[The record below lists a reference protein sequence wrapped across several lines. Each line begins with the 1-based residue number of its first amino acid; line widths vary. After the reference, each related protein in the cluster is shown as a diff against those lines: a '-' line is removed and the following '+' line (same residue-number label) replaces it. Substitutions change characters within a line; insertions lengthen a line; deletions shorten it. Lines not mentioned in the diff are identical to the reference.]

1 MARLLIIDDEQP
13 FLRALGIS
21 LKAWGYDVCSA
32 HNGEQGLAALEA
44 RHPDLVLL
52 DLGLPGMDGMAVLAA
67 MRRWSQVPILVLT
80 ARNGGSDA
88 AGALDAGADD
98 FLGKPFAIDE
108 LLARIRALLRRVGAD
123 PRRQPVLTEHF
134 ELDPAARQARA
145 SGHPVHL
152 TATEWRLLDALIE
165 ADGAVVGTRDLLL
178 RVWGASYTDQRDYVR
193 VHVGALR
200 RKLEP
205 DPARPRYLLTSRGLG
220 YRLARHPESEET
232 IDGIDP
238 VEPVEMADRRPLVS
252 R

>member
-1 MARLLIIDDEQP
+1 MGHAAVGAYNGSMARLLIIDDEQP

-52 DLGLPGMDGMAVLAA
+52 DLGLPGMDGLAVLAA

-108 LLARIRALLRRVGAD
+108 LLARLRALLRRAAQTPGREPVITDHFTIDLGA
-123 PRRQPVLTEHF
+123 REAT
-134 ELDPAARQARA
+134 RA
-145 SGHPVHL
+145 SQPVHL
-152 TATEWRLLDALIE
+152 TATEWRLLDALMGAEGEVVE
-165 ADGAVVGTRDLLL
+165 ARDLLT
-178 RVWGASYTDQRDYVR
+178 RVWGIGCAEQRDYVR
-193 VHVGALR
+193 VYMGSLR

-205 DPARPRYLLTSRGLG
+205 DPANPRYLLTSRGLG
-220 YRLARHPESEET
+220 YRFVRKPAEALAAGSP
-232 IDGIDP
+232 
-238 VEPVEMADRRPLVS
+238 
-252 R
+252 